1 MQDGVTQLPVTLG
14 TTGWGEGP
22 GGRQPSPRTLPCS
35 LRAQRRLRR
44 QSDSPSTETTLGC
57 T

>member
-1 MQDGVTQLPVTLG
+1 MQDGVTQLPATLG
-14 TTGWGEGP
+14 TAGWGEGP

-35 LRAQRRLRR
+35 LRAQRRLHR
-44 QSDSPSTETTLGC
+44 QSDSPSTETVLGC